1 MPERRA
7 RAGRSPL
14 TRALLTPI
22 SIRLVLGVLAVL
34 YAVAPAAAGEP
45 AGKQALV
52 YKTNLGAVRELTQQA
67 VDELFADLPPSG
79 PRVRLKVEP
88 PHQASWLVE
97 EIAGKAL
104 RARGHEVVLS
114 KSVAPP
120 PPDTAAAGAGAGG
133 GSAISP
139 ADSAASYKL
148 QLLSSLR
155 QVEASGD
162 SNAIREVNYQIAKHD
177 SLVAIAP
184 WGGGAQGASGGN
196 GSTGSEPGSEASGM
210 PPPPPPLEPEEP
222 VDGEIRLR
230 VVELGL
236 KYTDKHR
243 TWPVFGSEVV
253 ERFAGANLHA
263 ELETPEDDLVRWSGS
278 GDATFIDEVPVKML
292 PILEG
297 VEGSRNAFAAPTVP
311 AGGSKLLEPII
322 VSAIVVGLVFLFV
335 SNRS

>member
-1 MPERRA
+1 MA
-7 RAGRSPL
+7 
-14 TRALLTPI
+14 RALLTPI
-22 SIRLVLGVLAVL
+22 AIRLVLGLVAV
-34 YAVAPAAAGEP
+34 VHSIAPAAAGEP
-45 AGKQALV
+45 AGKAALV

-79 PRVRLKVEP
+79 PRLRLKVEP
-88 PHQASWLVE
+88 FHQAAWLVE
-97 EIAGKAL
+97 ELAGNAL

-114 KSVAPP
+114 KSAAPAP
-120 PPDTAAAGAGAGG
+120 ADTAAAAGAAA
-133 GSAISP
+133 GSGARLSP
-139 ADSAASYKL
+139 ADSAAQHLLNL
-148 QLLSSLR
+148 QSLLR
-155 QVEASGD
+155 GAEASGD
-162 SNAIREVNYQIAKHD
+162 SSAIRAIQGEIARHD
-177 SLVAIAP
+177 SLVADAP
-184 WGGGAQGASGGN
+184 WGGGAQAVQQGGGN
-196 GSTGSEPGSEASGM
+196 GSTGGDPGSEASGM
-210 PPPPPPLEPEEP
+210 PPAPPPLEPEEP
-222 VDGEIRLR
+222 VDGEIRVR

-278 GDATFIDEVPVKML
+278 GDATFIDEVPAKML

-297 VEGSRNAFAAPTVP
+297 VEGARNAFATPAVP
-311 AGGSKLLEPII
+311 AGGSKLLEPLI